1 MPHPPSAAE
10 AFVEKEAGYR
20 SGKPLRHPKTG
31 TELSFPQS
39 VRACGELSAI
49 EKAPHWR

>member
-1 MPHPPSAAE
+1 MPHPPSATE

-20 SGKPLRHPKTG
+20 SAKPRPKTG

-39 VRACGELSAI
+39 V
-49 EKAPHWR
+49 